1 MRATLTRAVEWIAA
15 NDEPGDENEKTV
27 AEYISTQLVAD
38 IFGTPVHLVARRIV
52 ATRKAERR
60 LARAKRAFDPSAR

>member
-1 MRATLTRAVEWIAA
+1 MRPSLTRAVEWIAA
-15 NDEPGDENEKTV
+15 NDEPGDLDERVV

-38 IFGTPVHLVARRIV
+38 VFLTPVELVAKRIV
-52 ATRKAERR
+52 ILRHSALR